1 MHTDL
6 KQVLV
11 CLALLLAMSGCQS
24 GAGSGS
30 WKWWGGAQKPQ
41 PAPQS
46 ALAGSPYDGVELP
59 SVQVEPPS
67 VEGAKPEKKQS
78 LATLPPGTPTPDAY
92 VSTTTQAAH
101 NASATTPSRPY
112 PSTSASNSTYPS
124 TPYPS
129 TSASNSTYP
138 STPYPQGPAVTA
150 EGSPTSPS
158 KVAGLNPN
166 AQQPSYPS
174 TSFGPEVASSGTK
187 GISSMDTYPLNQPG
201 KQVASTSL
209 TKFDSTPP
217 SNSLGPRYNTSVG
230 SFSES
235 PSPATN
241 RVVPPQSA
249 GPATVA
255 PASQSPLGPRY
266 ASLPDNNGPRFDA
279 RPAPPAVGG
288 TNVSRPQPPN
298 GGSTPPRYPQ
308 SRAPSTAP
316 AYPATTPTQTPTNPF
331 QPGST
336 TRYVPEP
343 PPAVSVGQSPSQPQA
358 PYNPPPTVQR

>member
-1 MHTDL
+1 MMAWSCPLCRWNHRVSRGPNRKRNNLWRRFLRELQRLMLMFRRPPRPRITRRLLRRVDRIRVRPL
-6 KQVLV
+6 QIQRIQVRRIRVHPL
-11 CLALLLAMSGCQS
+11 QI
-24 GAGSGS
+24 
-30 WKWWGGAQKPQ
+30 QRI
-41 PAPQS
+41 
-46 ALAGSPYDGVELP
+46 
-59 SVQVEPPS
+59 QVRRIRVHPLQIQRIQVRRILRGRRS
-67 VEGAKPEKKQS
+67 
-78 LATLPPGTPTPDAY
+78 
-92 VSTTTQAAH
+92 
-101 NASATTPSRPY
+101 
-112 PSTSASNSTYPS
+112 
-124 TPYPS
+124 
-129 TSASNSTYP
+129 
-138 STPYPQGPAVTA
+138 TA

-201 KQVASTSL
+201 KQVASTSP
-209 TKFDSTPP
+209 TEFDSTPP

-230 SFSES
+230 SFSGS

-255 PASQSPLGPRY
+255 PASQGPLGPRY

-343 PPAVSVGQSPSQPQA
+343 PPARLGGAIPIATPS
-358 PYNPPPTVQR
+358 TVQPTTDRSALTLRGTRTGQNVEVLARET